1 MYVRVSHFLVCEIK
15 GGVKFRLI
23 AEPEA
28 ARQLPESVDLY
39 AQCPSRL

>member
-15 GGVKFRLI
+15 RGVKFRLI
-23 AEPEA
+23 SEPEV

-39 AQCPSRL
+39 VQCPSRL